1 MPEVRDIAWYQK
13 NLVAIV
19 TLVGFLLMLCAN
31 IVQFILM
38 IEKAKEREKNECV
51 QDAQLELIKE
61 ILIIKAESQEELI
74 DILTRFNETRNE

>member
-1 MPEVRDIAWYQK
+1 MPETKDIAWYQK